1 MKHKKALVI
10 FLICIVSVGTF
21 SIQSSFTN
29 TVTAVNTA
37 VETETGNIFVTIH
50 TNKDVDQIVMNSGTG
65 EYLITPH
72 TEYSDEQLRGNN
84 QLMDINGD
92 HQVDQTDY
100 DILKAH
106 IDGSCK
112 TFTAMVRCTHC
123 GATDIN
129 SDGEINNQDLK
140 LLGKHLENKCEL
152 DDCYFHGTRIHR
164 EEDPDNPSGYVWYLH
179 FTPVI
184 PGIDSITFEP
194 QSVTSTGIREGEIK
208 SLAIH
213 AEEYKNPE
221 ILKTW
226 VDPFQDKYLIN
237 KPVTLK
243 AVTPLECDQVTF
255 KTNGGEIRVDEWH
268 SIDYDK
274 NEKTWKTEYTPRA
287 RGYETYQ
294 VTGQGIQS
302 TGFLDSQIVRLTDR
316 IVEPLVINQNKSV
329 KTNTYTWTTTSLD
342 IDGNVITTPH
352 TYTWYTI
359 TVTAITNVDADYVVF
374 STPHGDIP
382 DMTYSSTGNTR
393 VFSTSWDTPNGDEN
407 ASALSHAIIGEKP
420 AVNYQ
425 YQVIYDPQNGSQV
438 PIATV
443 AYDSLITAPAEPSR
457 TGYHFMGWYK
467 EARCINL
474 WNFGVDR
481 VRGTTMIYAKWEKND
496 HTVTFNS
503 QGGSQNAART
513 VGFDS
518 TINPPAD
525 PTKENYLFAGW
536 YKDSGCLKEWDF
548 GADRIYRDT
557 ELYAKWIPVTF
568 KVSFNTRGGSAID
581 PIAVFYG
588 SKLPDNLKITVLT
601 GFNFDGWYLDSAY
614 TIPWDLDKDVIDE
627 PILLYAKWSE
637 GEYTVNFDSMG
648 GSEIPSQ
655 NIHYN
660 QLASEPASVPIRKG
674 YEFTGWYEDME
685 ESNPWIFSINVIN
698 TPTTIYAGWK
708 ARIATIE
715 FQTNGGSTISHRNG
729 KTDQELSDQNMPE
742 TTRKGYI
749 FKGWYDN
756 SIFAGSP
763 VTSLPDRF
771 PSGLTTF
778 YAKWQADD
786 AQIVFI
792 ENGGS
797 DVADRTG
804 KTDGSISN
812 RNFGETTR
820 EGYTL
825 EGWYKSDDFSGSVIT
840 QLPEVFPADTTTY
853 YAKWNGNR
861 AYIQFNSGG
870 NGYIPRLSGHTD
882 EVIVSRTMPSVVSAT
897 QTFAGWYDNELLSGE
912 PVTQLPATFPIG
924 TLKLYAKWL

>member
-1 MKHKKALVI
+1 MNHKKSILIVLI
-10 FLICIVSVGTF
+10 FIVSAGAIF
-21 SIQSSFTN
+21 IQSSFTN
-29 TVTAVNTA
+29 TVMAVNTA
-37 VETETGNIFVTIH
+37 IEVETGNIFVTLH

-84 QLMDINGD
+84 LSMDINGD
-92 HQVDQTDY
+92 HQVDRMDY
-100 DILKAH
+100 DILKSH
-106 IDGSCK
+106 IDGSCE
-112 TFTAMVRCTHC
+112 TFTAKVRCTHC
-123 GATDIN
+123 GATDIDG
-129 SDGEINNQDLK
+129 DGEINNQDLN
-140 LLGKHLENKCEL
+140 LLEKHLENKCEL
-152 DDCYFHGTRIHR
+152 DTCYFHGTRIHR
-164 EEDPDNPSGYVWYLH
+164 EQDPDNPNGYVWYLH

-184 PGIDSITFEP
+184 PGIDAITFEP
-194 QSVTSTGIREGEIK
+194 QSVTSTGIREGEVK
-208 SLAIH
+208 TLAIH

-221 ILKTW
+221 ILKSW
-226 VDPFQDKYLIN
+226 VEPAQDKYLID
-237 KPVTLK
+237 KPVTLQ

-255 KTNGGEIRVDEWH
+255 KTNGGEIRVDEWD

-274 NEKTWKTEYTPRA
+274 NEKTWKTEYTPRM
-287 RGYETYQ
+287 RGYEAFQ
-294 VTGQGIQS
+294 VIGQGIQS
-302 TGFLDSQIVRLTDR
+302 TGFLNSTSTKFTDR
-316 IVEPLVINQNKSV
+316 IVEPLVTSQNKSI
-329 KTNTYTWTTTSLD
+329 KTNTYTWTTTSVD

-359 TVTAITNVDADYVVF
+359 TVTAITNADADYVVF
-374 STPHGDIP
+374 STPHGDVT

-393 VFSTSWDTPNGDEN
+393 VFSTSWDTPNSGET
-407 ASALSHAIIGEKP
+407 ASVLPHAIIGEKP
-420 AVNYQ
+420 AVTYQ
-425 YQVIYDPQNGSQV
+425 YQVIFDPQNGSQV

-443 AYDSLITAPAEPSR
+443 AYDSLITAPAEPTR
-457 TGYHFMGWYK
+457 TGYRFMGWYK

-481 VRGTTMIYAKWEKND
+481 VRGTTTIYAKWEKNN

-503 QGGSQNAART
+503 QGGSENVTRT

-518 TINPPAD
+518 TVNPPAD

-588 SKLPDNLKITVLT
+588 SKLPENMDGTVLT
-601 GFNFDGWYLDSAY
+601 GFNFDGWYLDYAY
-614 TIPWDLDKDVIDE
+614 TIPWDLEKDVISE

-660 QLASEPASVPIRKG
+660 QLASEPATVPIREG
-674 YEFTGWYEDME
+674 YEFTGWYRDIEG
-685 ESNPWIFSINVIN
+685 SLPWTFSINAIN
-698 TPTTIYAGWK
+698 SPTTIYAGWM
-708 ARIATIE
+708 ARQATIV
-715 FQTNGGSTISHRNG
+715 FQNNGGSIISNRIG
-729 KTDQELSDQNMPE
+729 KTDEIISDQNMPV
-742 TTRKGYI
+742 TIKKGYF
-749 FKGWYDN
+749 FKGW
-756 SIFAGSP
+756 FEHPGLFGSV
-763 VTSLPDRF
+763 VTSLPGTY
-771 PSGLTTF
+771 PSGETIY
-778 YAKWQADD
+778 YAKWEAED
-786 AQIVFI
+786 ARIVFE

-797 DVADRTG
+797 AVADRTG
-804 KTDGSISN
+804 KTNGLISN
-812 RNFGETTR
+812 RNFGETSR

-825 EGWYKSDDFSGSVIT
+825 EGWYASDDFSGSVST
-840 QLPEVFPADTTTY
+840 QLPEVFPAETTTY

-870 NGYIPRLSGHTD
+870 NGYIPRHSGYTD
-882 EVIVSRTMPSVVSAT
+882 EVIVNRTLPVVLSAT
-897 QTFAGWYDNELLSGE
+897 QTFAGWYDNEMFSGE
-912 PVTQLPATFPIG
+912 PLTQLPATFPIG
-924 TLKLYAKWL
+924 TLKLYAKWI